1 MNILFFLKQKS
12 EIAFLYDDFSV
23 RQALEKM
30 EYHRYTTVPIINR
43 RGRYI
48 GTITEGDLLWFIKNK
63 SELNLHSVEDVSLMQ
78 VKRRLDYN
86 AISINAN
93 MEDLITN
100 AIDQNFVPVIDDDKT
115 LIGIVTRKEIINY
128 LYKNQKSK

>member
-1 MNILFFLKQKS
+1 M
-12 EIAFLYDDFSV
+12 
-23 RQALEKM
+23 
-30 EYHRYTTVPIINR
+30 
-43 RGRYI
+43 
-48 GTITEGDLLWFIKNK
+48 
-63 SELNLHSVEDVSLMQ
+63 
-78 VKRRLDYN
+78 KRRLDYN

>member
-1 MNILFFLKQKS
+1 M
-12 EIAFLYDDFSV
+12 
-23 RQALEKM
+23 
-30 EYHRYTTVPIINR
+30 
-43 RGRYI
+43 
-48 GTITEGDLLWFIKNK
+48 WFIKNK

>member
-1 MNILFFLKQKS
+1 MNILFFLKPKS

-100 AIDQNFVPVIDDDKT
+100 AM
-115 LIGIVTRKEIINY
+115 
-128 LYKNQKSK
+128 